1 MAPSKIRKALG
12 AVKDQTSIGL
22 AKVSNSTTLAELEV
36 AIVKATRHDEYPAE
50 EKHVREILSLTS
62 YSRTNIA
69 ACVALLS
76 RRLGKTR
83 SWAVALKALVLIHR
97 LLAEGDPAYEREV
110 FFGTRRGT
118 RMLNMADFR
127 DAGSRSDAWD
137 FSAFVRTYAR
147 YLDERLEY
155 KMFGR
160 RYRGGSAT
168 LVSATVGWSG
178 WRRIGRDEEGEEGE
192 GAVTPARLTPVREM
206 KTDRLLVKA
215 HHLQML
221 LDRLLACRPTGVA
234 KDDRIVAM
242 ALYPII
248 KESFQI
254 YLDMTEITSAFVD
267 RFTELLVTDCV
278 RVHDL
283 FSKLSKQFEE
293 LDSFH
298 SWSRAAGIARPS
310 DYPEIEHITENNL
323 KVMEEFIRER
333 SSLPDRQLSQRSA
346 TQEQDAAFQ
355 AVNDVKSFQAPPPE
369 EPPEEVEEIGNEL
382 VELAAAPEVAAAS
395 TVEEE
400 KLADLLH
407 IQEDAATS
415 ESHPDSL
422 ALTLFD
428 GVAAEP
434 PPAQP
439 WEPFKETADWEKALV
454 ESASTFHGQKAAPAS
469 GFNMLMLEGMYS
481 QGTATDARVGGNAS
495 SMAVMAPAAQAMLA
509 LPAPASG
516 GVRASGSGDPF
527 EASAAVAPPPWV
539 QMSEMER
546 KQRLFVEEQL
556 MWQQYTRDGMQ
567 GKLPVTGGGGY
578 PYNRGGYTQRF

>member
-97 LLAEGDPAYEREV
+97 LLADGDPAYEREV

-127 DAGSRSDAWD
+127 DAGSRSEGWD
-137 FSAFVRTYAR
+137 YSAFVRTYAR

-155 KMFGR
+155 KMLGR

-168 LVSATVGWSG
+168 LVSATVGWQG
-178 WRRIGRDEEGEEGE
+178 WRRMGREEEGEDGE
-192 GAVTPARLTPVREM
+192 GPATPARSTPVREM
-206 KTDRLLVKA
+206 KADRLLVKA

-234 KDDRIVAM
+234 MDNRIVAM
-242 ALYPII
+242 ALYPVV

-254 YLDMTEITSAFVD
+254 YLDLTEITSAFVD
-267 RFTELLVTDCV
+267 RFTELLVPDCV

-293 LDSFH
+293 LESFH
-298 SWSRAAGIARPS
+298 SWSRSAGIARPS
-310 DYPEIEHITENNL
+310 DYPDIEHITDNNL
-323 KVMEEFIRER
+323 RVMEDFIRDR
-333 SSLPDRQLSQRSA
+333 SSLPDPQLSRRSSA
-346 TQEQDAAFQ
+346 QEHDS
-355 AVNDVKSFQAPPPE
+355 AVRAVKNVKVFQAPPPE
-369 EPPEEVEEIGNEL
+369 EPPEEVEEIQFPLIYNI
-382 VELAAAPEVAAAS
+382 S
-395 TVEEE
+395 F
-400 KLADLLH
+400 
-407 IQEDAATS
+407 QEDAATN
-415 ESHPDSL
+415 EAHPDSL
-422 ALTLFD
+422 ALALFD
-428 GVAAEP
+428 GIPTETVA
-434 PPAQP
+434 AQP
-439 WEPFKETADWEKALV
+439 WEPFKETEDWEKALV
-454 ESASTFHGQKAAPAS
+454 ESASNFHGKKPALAG
-469 GFNMLMLEGMYS
+469 GFDMLMLEGMYS
-481 QGTATDARVGGNAS
+481 QCTAATEARVAGNTTG
-495 SMAVMAPAAQAMLA
+495 VGQPVQGMLA
-509 LPAPASG
+509 LPAPADGCAIST
-516 GVRASGSGDPF
+516 SGSGDPF
-527 EASAAVAPPPWV
+527 AASAVAPPPWV
-539 QMSEMER
+539 QMSELEK
-546 KQRLFVEEQL
+546 KQRLFVEEQM
-556 MWQQYTRDGMQ
+556 MWQQYARDGMQ
-567 GKLPVTGGGGY
+567 GKFPVGGGGAY
-578 PYNRGGYTQRF
+578 PYNWGGYTQRF